1 MVSFVIPTYN
11 EEECIR
17 RTLSALARLLGDCEV
32 IVADGASADG
42 TLGIVEALVSDFPH
56 PMRVVVSERHRA
68 RQLNRAAAMAHG
80 DVLVFLHADTD
91 VPPDALHALHF
102 ALRDESILGGNF
114 DLIFEG
120 DSLVERF
127 FTWAYRVRRPF
138 GIYYGDSGIFV
149 RRKTFERLGGFK
161 DMPIM
166 DDYEFVRRLER
177 LGRTACVPSS
187 LKTSARRWRVQGLF
201 KTLASWVWVQAL
213 FSLGVPAQSLAKWYR
228 PVRETIPPVEP
239 KVTNYS
245 ATVPSTAPARK

>member
-1 MVSFVIPTYN
+1 VVSFIIPTYN
-11 EEECIR
+11 EEECIG
-17 RTLSALARLLGDCEV
+17 RTLSALARVHGDCEV
-32 IVADGASADG
+32 IVADGASTDG
-42 TLGIVEALVSDFPH
+42 TVGIIEAFVSDYRH
-56 PMRVVVSERHRA
+56 PLLVGVTERHRA

-91 VPPDALHALHF
+91 VPADALKGLAD

-114 DLIFEG
+114 DLIFEV
-120 DSLVERF
+120 DSIVERF

-161 DMPIM
+161 DIPIM

-177 LGRTACVPSS
+177 LGRTVCVPSS

-213 FSLGVPAQSLAKWYR
+213 FSLGVPAQYLAKWYR

-239 KVTNYS
+239 NVTNYC